1 MKQQLQDALKLA
13 MKAKDKIKLE
23 TIRGVLSAVQYEAME
38 KKVDDLPNDG
48 ILAVLQRELKRRKEE
63 AEFAVQAGRAEMIEK
78 LKAESAVIESFLPKQ
93 LPTAELEKIITDLKA
108 STPGLAMGA
117 AMKHLKENFGGQ
129 YDSKAASDLCKKI
142 FG

>member
-38 KKVDDLPNDG
+38 KKVDDLSNDG

-108 STPGLAMGA
+108 ATPGIAMGA